1 MDNTF
6 ERYVVHKWQSGEE
19 NHGLAKNDQT
29 EGFEDDADQSRPV
42 EERSSQRYRED
53 EQVLDEDCD
62 EEYGE

>member
-19 NHGLAKNDQT
+19 NPGLAKNDQT

-42 EERSSQRYRED
+42 EERSS
-53 EQVLDEDCD
+53 
-62 EEYGE
+62 